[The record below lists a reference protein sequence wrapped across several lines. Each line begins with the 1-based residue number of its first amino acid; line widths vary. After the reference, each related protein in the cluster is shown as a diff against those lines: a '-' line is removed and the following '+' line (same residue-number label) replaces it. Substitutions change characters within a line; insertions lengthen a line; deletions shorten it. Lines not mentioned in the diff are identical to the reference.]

1 MAAETGRTKSFYARE
16 AFIEYIGDLED
27 LYLAESRLADLR
39 SGATQSIS
47 LEDVITKHGLADEI
61 RSVGGLV

>member
-16 AFIEYIGDLED
+16 AFIED